1 MLELY
6 MQTWLTVTAKEKIKD
21 STQYRL
27 TQSADCRCYNT
38 LGDAQDLQKPK
49 KLTELDSVPYNGYK

>member
-38 LGDAQDLQKPK
+38 LGDA
-49 KLTELDSVPYNGYK
+49 